1 MGFLS
6 KIGGGIT
13 GAVGGFLAGGPV
25 GAVVGGGLGLLGDNE
40 QRRADDKSR
49 RAQRRADAQFRANL
63 AEATGYQTGAVNTST
78 DLQLQSLID
87 AGLWE
92 RGGLENATDFQL
104 DAAGRSADARRSG
117 IYGNRDAMM
126 DAYGRQETLA
136 GEEYERTSGAY
147 KPQLEMG
154 REALSRLNFLSG
166 GGTAEEQANARA
178 GFETSPGYTFR
189 QEEGEKGIR
198 RLANARGQLGSG
210 AMYKDL
216 LKYNQ
221 GLATDEY
228 GNYVGQIQNVA
239 GYLPA
244 AARGMATAGSNYGGQ
259 LRGIEGARGATLG
272 QAELGIAGVDADLYN
287 TQGQLNASEMMGLT
301 GSLADQIRST
311 ANLESNRSLDIA
323 DLEANRLA
331 GESNIMMNAYERKAA
346 QAQQTAARRQ
356 GQIGQLQ
363 GMLGM
368 GGGGGGGFG
377 IPQLM
382 QMFGGFGG
390 GGGGNVQAAG
400 GYGNAGYGYGAWSP
414 TMSYA

>member
-1 MGFLS
+1 MGFLKS
-6 KIGGGIT
+6 LGSGLT
-13 GAVGGFLAGGPV
+13 GAVGGFIAGGPV
-25 GAVVGGGLGLLGDNE
+25 GAVIGGGLGLLGGNE

-49 RAQRRADAQFRANL
+49 RAARRADAQFRANL
-63 AEATGYQTGAVNTST
+63 TEATGYQTGAVGTST
-78 DLQLQSLID
+78 DLQLQSLMD
-87 AGLWE
+87 AG
-92 RGGLENATDFQL
+92 RVDRNALRSGTRAQL
-104 DAAGRSADARRSG
+104 RAADLSAGARREG

-126 DAYGRQETLA
+126 GAYGRQETLA
-136 GEEYERTSGAY
+136 GEEYDRTSGAY
-147 KPQLEMG
+147 RPQLEMG
-154 REALSRLNFLSG
+154 RDALSRLNFLSG
-166 GGTAEEQANARA
+166 GGTAEEQASARA

-228 GNYVGQIQNVA
+228 GNFVGQIQNVA

-259 LRGIEGARGATLG
+259 LRGIEGARGAMLG
-272 QAELGIAGVDADLYN
+272 QTALGISGVDAGLYE
-287 TQGQLNASEMMGLT
+287 TQGQLRAARTMGLA
-301 GSLADQIRST
+301 GSTSDQIRGT
-311 ANLESNRSLDIA
+311 ANLESNRALDIA

-363 GMLGM
+363 GMLGA
-368 GGGGGGGFG
+368 GGGGG
-377 IPQLM
+377 INQLM
-382 QMFGGFGG
+382 QMFGGFFGG
-390 GGGGNVQAAG
+390 GGGGAPQAAG
-400 GYGNAGYGYGAWSP
+400 GYGNAGYGYGGWSP
-414 TMSYA
+414 TMAYA